1 MTLFCVVSA
10 AALSLAEK
18 DKPVD
23 NVETLSTSVVTGE
36 FPMSLAGFH
45 IGIIS
50 ALVSMTALATAAAV
64 FISTRRKLRLPAV
77 LFLVIWTAIFTV
89 GIITWLVTY
98 ITTRDTLQE
107 TCTAQLTAF
116 SRELLQIV
124 SREVSTGLTTLH
136 LIRDSSAA
144 GLFLHVNA
152 TKPPQGDSPYL
163 HERLARVATAGG
175 LVDSDTID
183 AVRMGFADG
192 REMRIS
198 LDRVARVWTH
208 NYTTNRVEDLVTL
221 PPDIRCAPVDM
232 EECQRHTSNITE
244 MCSILAEKNRVYEC
258 GKLCGL
264 TEPAQI
270 NCKDAMVSWTTGQNL
285 TNTIAITREG
295 NKGYDVLRQG
305 WYSQTDRGL
314 AWYSGPDGLRA
325 ALKFYVKT
333 ACAKGND
340 LCRGLLLARAVVDFD
355 LHKLQSS
362 LAASRPTENGVIS
375 VSTLSMQLVASSL
388 TQKELAFD
396 LCIDPGKR
404 YCIADE
410 DSGSSASG
418 HSKPRAIPIGN
429 SNNPASR
436 VKKSFDVVKRHYGE
450 LKDSPGLSILH
461 DEGDVVLSVLSS
473 MTESH
478 DNDRSPYMRSSVD
491 LVMTL
496 ILPYSDLVGVHE
508 TAGVLALMIVVTIS
522 TFCGCLV
529 YLTLSL
535 ALRPLNTLGLAMNRV
550 AVMELDVADSQPPL
564 LSRIAEVASMQESF
578 HHMALNLIEYRKYLP
593 QTVLLNLQ
601 DDAAEHPRPKQ
612 PLAASPS
619 PTPSPSSV
627 GGRGLR
633 SFPLDRANEGADGG
647 GVTSAAG
654 RANEASDMSVGHHSV
669 TGAAAAAPASGG
681 SGHCVAGQEQGS
693 GRKAMHLLAA
703 KKHRT
708 FSLSLLKKLVSVAAM
723 NLQGFVQSATR
734 VSRTSLVALH
744 SHYIDAVM
752 KTVKDYRGVADS
764 FSGDKVLATFNAA
777 LQCGAHTDKS
787 TACAFHLAKRLGGD
801 ERLRVNVAVCTGL
814 ALCGNL
820 GCPMMKKYNVIGEVA
835 STVRTVERLGSAWSV
850 PVIVDSSTV
859 SDTVRASYELR
870 KIVKVSD
877 GRRSTMLTEVVE
889 ERLDGLG
896 NAPRWGSS
904 EWVEELIRD
913 SAPSPTAED
922 EPPSLPRSQ
931 AQGMIVACNAAVDH
945 IYRGQYEAAAHVLRG
960 LPGDNEHVAA
970 LSAWVERCQML
981 YPPQHP
987 PRALPLHYLNKSVCC
1002 APSIAASWSRS
1013 TQKPSMPDSS
1023 RVFDATLAPLP
1034 QPSALSPRTAF
1045 RSPLSQQAPSALD
1058 SSSGS
1063 AALLLPAPVRLPE
1076 PVVRPE

>member
-10 AALSLAEK
+10 TLALGAGY
-18 DKPVD
+18 DTTVR

-116 SRELLQIV
+116 SRELLQVV
-124 SREVSTGLTTLH
+124 SREINTGLTTLH
-136 LIRDSSAA
+136 LIRDSCAA
-144 GLFLHVNA
+144 GLFLRVNA
-152 TKPPQGDSPYL
+152 TEPLRPDSPYL

-175 LVDSDTID
+175 LIDSETID
-183 AVRMGFADG
+183 AVRMGFEDG

-208 NYTTNRVEDLVTL
+208 NYTAYEAEDLVTL
-221 PPDIRCAPVDM
+221 PPDIRCDPVDM
-232 EECQRHTSNITE
+232 EECQRYSSDRDTT
-244 MCSILAEKNRVYEC
+244 CQALARENRTHEC

-270 NCKDAMVSWTTGQNL
+270 NCKDAMVSWQTGANL
-285 TNTIAITREG
+285 TNTIAITRVS
-295 NKGYDVLRQG
+295 NKGYNVRLQD
-305 WYSQTDRGL
+305 WYYRTDRGL
-314 AWYSGPDGLRA
+314 AWYIGPVGLRA
-325 ALKFYVKT
+325 ALKFNVKT
-333 ACAKGND
+333 ACAAKGSD

-355 LHKLQSS
+355 LNKLQGS
-362 LAASRPTENGVIS
+362 LAASRPTENGVIA
-375 VSTLSMQLVASSL
+375 VSTLSQELVASSL
-388 TQKELAFD
+388 TPEELYAD
-396 LCIDPGKR
+396 VCLAHSK
-404 YCIADE
+404 YCVADE
-410 DSGSSASG
+410 SSAGGSR
-418 HSKPRAIPIGN
+418 PRIIPIGN
-429 SNNPASR
+429 INNPTSR
-436 VKKSFDVVKRHYGE
+436 VKKSFDVVTSHYGSLE
-450 LKDSPGLSILH
+450 ESPGLSILH

-473 MTESH
+473 MTERH

-619 PTPSPSSV
+619 PTPSPSSA
-627 GGRGLR
+627 GGRGSR
-633 SFPLDRANEGADGG
+633 SFPLDRANEGADGNG
-647 GVTSAAG
+647 AASAAG
-654 RANEASDMSVGHHSV
+654 RANEASDVSVGHHSV
-669 TGAAAAAPASGG
+669 IGAAAAAPALGG
-681 SGHCVAGQEQGS
+681 SGHSAAGQEQGS
-693 GRKAMHLLAA
+693 GRKAMHLLAV

-850 PVIVDSSTV
+850 AVIVDSSTV

-889 ERLDGLG
+889 ERHDGLG

-922 EPPSLPRSQ
+922 EPQSLPRSQ
-931 AQGMIVACNAAVDH
+931 AQGTIVSCNAAVDH
-945 IYRGQYEAAAHVLRG
+945 IYRGQYEAAAQILRG
-960 LPGDNEHVAA
+960 LPEDDEHVSA

-1002 APSIAASWSRS
+1002 APSVAASWSRS
-1013 TQKPSMPDSS
+1013 AQKPSMPDAS

-1034 QPSALSPRTAF
+1034 QPSVSPRTAF
-1045 RSPLSQQAPSALD
+1045 RSPLSQQAPSAFD